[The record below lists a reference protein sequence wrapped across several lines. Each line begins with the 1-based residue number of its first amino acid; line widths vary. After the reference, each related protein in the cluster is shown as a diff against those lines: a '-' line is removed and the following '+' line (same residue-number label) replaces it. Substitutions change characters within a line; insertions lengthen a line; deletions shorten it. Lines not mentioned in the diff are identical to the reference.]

1 MRKILY
7 LIFALFFLRGFFQIF
22 EGPSWTLSFGSIFFS
37 MLGIFF
43 LYKKYEIFLIGVYY
57 LSKKDINQPRFC
69 GETDITLDYGS
80 RIQGSNPCRTAI
92 LKF

>member
-1 MRKILY
+1 MNY
-7 LIFALFFLRGFFQIF
+7 LLKGNY
-22 EGPSWTLSFGSIFFS
+22 ST
-37 MLGIFF
+37 
-43 LYKKYEIFLIGVYY
+43 
-57 LSKKDINQPRFC
+57 RFC

>member
-1 MRKILY
+1 MLKI
-7 LIFALFFLRGFFQIF
+7 IDPKDSVH
-22 EGPSWTLSFGSIFFS
+22 ESPSYNLKKPLKRNKVKIK
-37 MLGIFF
+37 
-43 LYKKYEIFLIGVYY
+43 YKIFLIGVYY